1 MSRWH
6 RQLLAY
12 SYCWV
17 FLSFASVDDFA
28 LSCPL
33 WRELL
38 GKSKLRAMRTVLSLS
53 WEEERWKC
61 FKDHYSGA
69 GKLLLGLKP
78 LWMIA
83 GATGFKIWMEKNR
96 WVDWHLCTEWLAGKR
111 DGWKYWFCLF
121 STRFRTDS
129 STPSLQSVVASHGGH
144 ILTPMPYK
152 FTLSSSQGSQWPLPW
167 KHRDCQKQSWH
178 KKCLLPPALKKHVS
192 HTLCSEKLM
201 SSRCSPHSLS
211 KSVSF
216 SFTRWKKRSIL
227 RQLLSKGAQGL
238 ALFTEC
244 F

>member
-17 FLSFASVDDFA
+17 FLSFASVDGFA

-121 STRFRTDS
+121 STASELIVQPQVFRVLWQVMVAISWPPCLINSPYHLPRAHNDRFLG
-129 STPSLQSVVASHGGH
+129 STVTARSRVGIKSAYCRL
-144 ILTPMPYK
+144 L
-152 FTLSSSQGSQWPLPW
+152 W
-167 KHRDCQKQSWH
+167 KSTWATHCVRKN
-178 KKCLLPPALKKHVS
+178 
-192 HTLCSEKLM
+192 
-201 SSRCSPHSLS
+201 
-211 KSVSF
+211 
-216 SFTRWKKRSIL
+216 
-227 RQLLSKGAQGL
+227 
-238 ALFTEC
+238 
-244 F
+244 